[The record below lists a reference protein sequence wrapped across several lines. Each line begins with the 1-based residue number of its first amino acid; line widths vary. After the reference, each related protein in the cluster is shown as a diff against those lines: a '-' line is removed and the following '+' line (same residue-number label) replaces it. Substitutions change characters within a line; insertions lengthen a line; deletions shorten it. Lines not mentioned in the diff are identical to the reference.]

1 MQLIIS
7 CEHAVNAIPKTY
19 APYFVDAQP
28 LLNTHYGVDFGAMN
42 VAKKLSQA
50 LSCPLFLAP
59 TSRLLIEYNRSL
71 HHPRCFS
78 EVTKTL
84 PPLMKKDLI
93 DRYYTPYRNHILT
106 AVKNG
111 IQQQETV
118 LHLSIHSFT
127 PEIHGKKR
135 NNDIGLLYDPKR
147 TQEYKLARLWRACL
161 SPYGYRVRMN
171 YPYLGTSDGLVTA
184 LRKQFSQTQYIG
196 FEIEINQK
204 HVFNK
209 GYMMELIEHL
219 IVCLSSRESIKPA

>member
-1 MQLIIS
+1 MQLLIS
-7 CEHAVNAIPKTY
+7 CEHAVNRIPKTY

-28 LLNTHYGVDFGAMN
+28 LLNTHYGVDFGAMH
-42 VAKKLSQA
+42 VAKKLAQA
-50 LSCPLFLAP
+50 LSCPLFLAT

-84 PPLMKKDLI
+84 SPLMKKDII
-93 DRYYTPYRNHILT
+93 DRYYMPYRNHILT
-106 AVKNG
+106 AVQEG
-111 IQQQETV
+111 IKQAHVV

-127 PEIHGKKR
+127 PELHGKKR

-147 TQEYKLARLWRACL
+147 TGEYNLARLWKAYL

-171 YPYLGTSDGLVTA
+171 YPYLGTGDGLVTA
-184 LRKQFSQTQYIG
+184 LRKQFSQSQYLG

-204 HVFNK
+204 HVFNRS
-209 GYMMELIEHL
+209 YMMELTQHL
-219 IVCLSSRESIKPA
+219 TACLLDSQ